1 MWLIVAP
8 LFAVLF
14 GSYAFSR
21 VVKNRTLPTSTD
33 ENDDDVE
40 SEIVVITEMVDA
52 EDDAVVSDVI
62 GWLEEAS
69 ERLEISTPII
79 MQVGASKFLKFS
91 SKTVELNL
99 WLCGEE
105 YLGPF
110 PRLSL
115 SGDTKHPGICIER
128 TALDLEKAVIELRS

>member
-1 MWLIVAP
+1 MWLIFAP

-21 VVKNRTLPTSTD
+21 VVKTRTLPTSTD
-33 ENDDDVE
+33 DNNDDVE

-52 EDDAVVSDVI
+52 NDAVVSDVLQ
-62 GWLEEAS
+62 WLNEAS

>member
-8 LFAVLF
+8 LFAFLF

-21 VVKNRTLPTSTD
+21 VVKTRTLPTSTD
-33 ENDDDVE
+33 DNNDDVE

-52 EDDAVVSDVI
+52 DDAVVSDVLQ
-62 GWLEEAS
+62 WLNEAS
-69 ERLEISTPII
+69 ERLEISTPIT